1 MGSIKYFYT
10 INKTKMMLRPYS
22 TSALFDSSSGS
33 GNNDPSPLTSPH
45 FTMQNICSIYNLNT
59 SPIAT
64 GDQPF
69 TIAVV
74 SLGGGLFGNIAPDT
88 GILTNG
94 DVQAFWLS
102 QGIAPAQQP
111 TVRVV
116 FLDGA
121 TNATADFD
129 STVENTIDVETI
141 GVVCPLPALTI
152 VLFIAPNSMTGFY
165 NVFNAG
171 ITAGA
176 TVISCSWGGPERYLP
191 SAGVLAMNT
200 LFQRAAAANVNIFCA
215 SGDNG
220 SSDGVS
226 GGGVNVDFPASSP
239 YVVSCGGTLLVCP
252 SASSYADARETA
264 WTSGGGGVSAMFA
277 RPAYQQQGVGLTG
290 TPTGR
295 AVPDVSLNADPASGV
310 YYLIN
315 GATYT
320 VGGTSIVS
328 PAVAACL
335 GGRVRPSYFL
345 NTKLYSCANTSNNY
359 TACFHD
365 VRSGSNGAYGA
376 AVKYDLCTGWGS
388 FDGAALALALG
399 AWVSVTG
406 VAIDGAATPLTMI
419 AGKTPVTL
427 RATVSPSNA
436 TNKQVAW
443 SSSAPGVATVNANT
457 GVVTAVAPGNCA
469 IAATTLDGGFTASR
483 SLVVTAPPPPPPPP
497 PPPRVTSLRITSPS
511 STVRRAGGTMQ
522 CGVSALPPTA
532 VVPTLVWHSS
542 NPSLARVTPT
552 TGLVTS
558 VGGRVGVFV
567 LTVTTADAWKTSASR
582 TFLVN

>member
-1 MGSIKYFYT
+1 MFILKHMSSSST
-10 INKTKMMLRPYS
+10 RLRPYS
-22 TSALFDSSSGS
+22 TSALFDSSG
-33 GNNDPSPLTSPH
+33 DPSPSSSSPH

-59 SPIAT
+59 STIAT
-64 GDQPF
+64 SDQPF

-88 GILTNG
+88 GVLTNG

-121 TNATADFD
+121 TNATADFNA
-129 STVENTIDVETI
+129 TVENTIDVETI

-152 VLFIAPNSMTGFY
+152 VLFIAPNTMAGFY
-165 NVFNAG
+165 DAFNAG

-191 SAGVLAMNT
+191 SDGVLAMNT

-215 SGDNG
+215 SGDYG

-277 RPAYQQQGVGLTG
+277 RPAYQQQQGLG
-290 TPTGR
+290 LTGR

-315 GATYT
+315 GRTYT

-345 NTKLYSCANTSNNY
+345 NTKLYSCANASNNY
-359 TACFHD
+359 AACFHD
-365 VRSGSNGAYGA
+365 VRSGSNGAYSAGT
-376 AVKYDLCTGWGS
+376 KYDLCTGWGS

-399 AWVSVTG
+399 AWVSVAG
-406 VAIDGAATPLTMI
+406 VTIDGAATPLTMI
-419 AGKTPVTL
+419 AGRTPPVTL
-427 RATVSPSNA
+427 HATVTPSNA
-436 TNKQVAW
+436 SNTQVTW
-443 SSSAPGVATVNANT
+443 SSSAPGVATVNAST
-457 GVVTAVAPGNCA
+457 GVVTAVAAGHCS
-469 IAATTLDGGFTASR
+469 IAATTLDGGLTASR
-483 SLVVTAPPPPPPPP
+483 SLVVTAAPPPPP
-497 PPPRVTSLRITSPS
+497 PPPRVTSLQITSPS
-511 STVRRAGGTMQ
+511 STVRRGGGTMQ
-522 CGVSALPPTA
+522 CGVTVQPPTA
-532 VVPTLVWHSS
+532 VVPPLLWHSN

-552 TGLVTS
+552 TGLVTT
-558 VGGRVGVFV
+558 VGGGVGVFV
-567 LTVTTADAWKTSASR
+567 LTVTTADAWRISASR
-582 TFLVN
+582 AFLVN